1 MSAGCHRD
9 AGRIGAEPRICW
21 RTISEEVTD
30 MPQVLSFIGW
40 LLRQA
45 YLYWLAPPEESL
57 RGAELELEV
66 EAPGMATG
74 ADADSSISSVGK
86 THRAVSTVTAE
97 THIHTHFLLSVLGPT
112 HLPHRQ
118 PPLVCSHAT
127 C

>member
-1 MSAGCHRD
+1 
-9 AGRIGAEPRICW
+9 
-21 RTISEEVTD
+21 
-30 MPQVLSFIGW
+30 MPQVLSFIGWLLTGLSFIGW

-66 EAPGMATG
+66 EAPGRAAG

-112 HLPHRQ
+112 DSPHWSALML
-118 PPLVCSHAT
+118 LVS
-127 C
+127 

>member
-1 MSAGCHRD
+1 M
-9 AGRIGAEPRICW
+9 PR
-21 RTISEEVTD
+21 
-30 MPQVLSFIGW
+30 VLSFIGW

-66 EAPGMATG
+66 EAPGRATG

-97 THIHTHFLLSVLGPT
+97 THTHTLPTVCPGSHPPTAPIGLLSCYLLADANV
-112 HLPHRQ
+112 Q
-118 PPLVCSHAT
+118 
-127 C
+127 